1 MPADSCEDFPRPFAL
16 GWAGLAVAFPSTAC
30 LHIRAGGK
38 NSIEGFLMIPKEV
51 SNKARECNGFK
62 WLTLIGLR
70 IVRIHL
76 WFDLRGRPKHS
87 AVFLFYQGRH
97 WPYLGAPLQHIATN
111 ALVTHQSLDHIV
123 QHLQHR
129 SHRQT
134 SLLGRFTCQ
143 KQGCR
148 NPPAPHRFPARL
160 LSQSPP
166 STPRMDPISTP
177 THFDLESC
185 IPAPSTFFLPLH

>member
-1 MPADSCEDFPRPFAL
+1 MFD
-16 GWAGLAVAFPSTAC
+16 
-30 LHIRAGGK
+30 
-38 NSIEGFLMIPKEV
+38 
-51 SNKARECNGFK
+51 KARERNGFM
-62 WLTLIGLR
+62 WLMLIGSR
-70 IVRIHL
+70 IVHIRL
-76 WFDLRGRPKHS
+76 WFDLRGRSKHS
-87 AVFLFYQGRH
+87 LFLFIKVATGSAWVVHCNESPQLHFY
-97 WPYLGAPLQHIATN
+97 HISHTDRII
-111 ALVTHQSLDHIV
+111 SR
-123 QHLQHR
+123 LQHR

-134 SLLGRFTCQ
+134 SPRCRFTCQ
-143 KQGCR
+143 KRGCR